1 MILAHI
7 AEVVTGKDYNELLR
21 DKIFNPLNMIDTYSG
36 SLKNTSDFPRGYYY
50 GNPEKSYPLD
60 NMKGAGGIVST
71 TEDLYKWSQ
80 ALETDKLLPKEKLEQ
95 AFISRAEYLDWDGD
109 YGYGWMLDNY
119 MFKASKKHEIRYHP
133 GTDFG
138 FYSMFLKQPD
148 EGITIVLLSNTGD
161 FPRFEIKDLILNELN

>member
-1 MILAHI
+1 
-7 AEVVTGKDYNELLR
+7 
-21 DKIFNPLNMIDTYSG
+21 
-36 SLKNTSDFPRGYYY
+36 
-50 GNPEKSYPLD
+50 
-60 NMKGAGGIVST
+60 MKGAGGIVST

-80 ALETDKLLPKEKLEQ
+80 ALETDKLLPKEKLKQ
-95 AFISRAEYLDWDGD
+95 AFIPRAEYIGWDGD

-161 FPRFEIKDLILNELN
+161 FPRFEIADLILNELN